1 MTAPALRH
9 KAPRSGADPERQVPR
24 RTMAALLLGLPLL
37 LGLAAPDEAY
47 AQTSCNL
54 GEATTVATNAFN
66 WHATKGG
73 GKLASATVFYRTLIT
88 LKATLPTWSGA
99 NISGAAPTTA
109 ISAAE
114 VRTFS
119 AGNSWDGWATILTAL
134 DCLEGADQI
143 QISHTTRSV
152 AEFGDNQ
159 RVTVEVAD
167 GARLMSFDRTVNYT
181 LDGTAERGD
190 SDTDYTTD
198 YTIEGCPSSS
208 SSCTLTLPANRHS
221 ASIVIEPIHDGLDE
235 GDETVKITLTDG
247 TGYTLN
253 NARKTATLTIIDDDT
268 RGLTFHRKWPDVAEG
283 GSETMTLRL
292 SSQPTA
298 PVTVKI
304 VSNNQDVTVSPT
316 SLTFNPSGS
325 NLWSANQEITVS
337 AAQDDDAVDDTA
349 TLTYTTS
356 GGDYGGANALS
367 IDRPVSVDDDDKAGT
382 TTGPELPRITLAGGA
397 AVTEGTAASFTVNAD
412 PAPTSSL
419 TINVEVSEPDGQ
431 DFVAASQE
439 GVRTVTLNAGATS
452 TTFTVP
458 TVNDN
463 ADEPDGAVQVFV
475 NDGAGYVA
483 GQGSAVDVKDD
494 DDAPPPG
501 TPALQISRNTL
512 SVSEGG
518 SGSYT
523 VRLATEPT
531 GTVTVN
537 IASNNADVTVS
548 PAPLTFHASGG
559 SKLWST
565 PQTVTVS
572 AAQDNDTNNDSATLT
587 HTASGGGYGS
597 VTGSVTVTVTDD
609 DGTTTQAT
617 LSLSGPAGANE
628 GDSGTSDQYFTVS
641 LSRAPSRFV
650 SWQLCFGGSATLD
663 ASGGGTIPASA
674 DYQAI
679 SGQTPIDLRGRS
691 PVCTSRSFNSPFN
704 SLTNTDVGIRVKG
717 DTDPESAETVIVTL
731 TIDDGPADVVL
742 GTSTVTYTIRDDDS
756 TSQPAAS
763 FASGSSS
770 AAESAGTRNVTVNLS
785 SAAPSG
791 GLTLNYGVTGTA
803 TAGSGNDFTIQGSGT
818 LSVAAGAT
826 SANIPVAIND
836 DSAQESAETVILTL
850 SGGAGYTLGATTVH
864 TLTITDNDTG
874 SVAPPPA
881 DDDDDDPPPADD
893 DDDDPPPAD
902 DDDDDPPPADDDD
915 DDPPPADD
923 DDDDPPP
930 ADDDDDDPPPTDDD
944 DDDPPPAD
952 DDDDDPPPAD
962 DDDDDPPPADD
973 DDDDPPPA
981 DDDDDDPPP
990 ADDDGDDPP
999 DTGGDDP
1006 PDTDGEDPPDTG
1018 GEDPPDTDG
1027 EDPPDTGG
1035 EDPPDTDGE
1044 DPPDTDGEDP
1054 PDTDGDDPPDTD
1066 GDDPPATPV
1075 AQFASASSSAAE
1087 DAGTHNVTLNLDPP
1101 APSGGLTLAYTV
1113 TGTATAGSGGDF
1125 TIRNAGTL
1133 SVAAGATTAR
1143 IPVVILDDS
1152 TDENAETVIL
1162 TLTGDP
1168 AYTLGG
1174 TAVHTLTIHDND
1186 EVVPVVGIAAGP
1198 AVTEGGVARFTLTA
1212 TPAPSSELNV
1222 SLTLGQMGDFLAATD
1237 SDARTVTIDA
1247 GQTSATYTVATVDD
1261 EVDEADGGVTVTVE
1275 AAPTYTV
1282 SATGAAATVAVSDD
1296 DTAGL
1301 VLSTNTLTLP
1311 EGAAAS
1317 YTVKLATRPAETVKV
1332 TVSGHAGTEL
1342 TIDTGAGAAGEP
1354 DTLTFTNSDWN
1365 TAQRVLVMAG
1375 KDADLTDD
1383 TATLTHKASSGYGLV
1398 TARLTVETIDEDL
1411 PTLSIA
1417 DAEGP
1422 EGTHLAFRVTLSE
1435 PVTHEVEVTWSTREG
1450 TARAGQD
1457 FQAETNR
1464 LRFGPG
1470 ETEKAAS
1477 VATLDDAHDDP
1488 DENFTVVLAE
1498 PRGTTIEN
1506 AEATGTIR
1514 RGDDAIPQAWLGRF
1528 GRTVAQQALT
1538 GIADRIETAGRS
1550 GFARA
1555 PGFQG
1560 EFGSRLQQEWA
1571 SSRFAY
1577 TGQEDSRGGV
1587 LGFWG
1592 RGSQTRF
1599 DGRED
1604 TLGLDGDVST
1614 TLLGA
1619 DYARDAW
1626 LLGVA
1631 ITRSSANGGYG
1642 GPETSGIHRDIES
1655 RLTAAIPY
1663 ASWRGSERLNLWVA
1677 AGRGAGD
1684 VRLEP
1689 DGGDS
1694 LEADLDWTMAA
1705 AGLRSDLFAFANGPA
1720 IALVSDA
1727 LWARTESDATAG
1739 LLASDADI
1747 QRLRIGIEGSRRF
1760 ESPGGGHLTP
1770 KLEVGAR
1777 HDGGD
1782 AETGLGMELGGGIA
1796 WSVPRFGL
1804 QLDLEGRSLLTHDDG
1819 AMRDR
1824 GFSAA
1829 VAYDPQPDS
1838 GAGLSIQLRQD
1849 LGGPARGGLDALF
1862 APDPLALR
1870 GDRQDTTRWT
1880 AEMGYG
1886 LPVFGGRFLGTPLLG
1901 YGVYPGAREIGIGWR
1916 LVPEAVTGPLDLDLG
1931 IQAARSESFRLSTDH
1946 RIGIQ
1951 ARARW

>member
-1 MTAPALRH
+1 MP
-9 KAPRSGADPERQVPR
+9 
-24 RTMAALLLGLPLL
+24 
-37 LGLAAPDEAY
+37 
-47 AQTSCNL
+47 
-54 GEATTVATNAFN
+54 
-66 WHATKGG
+66 
-73 GKLASATVFYRTLIT
+73 
-88 LKATLPTWSGA
+88 
-99 NISGAAPTTA
+99 
-109 ISAAE
+109 
-114 VRTFS
+114 
-119 AGNSWDGWATILTAL
+119 
-134 DCLEGADQI
+134 
-143 QISHTTRSV
+143 
-152 AEFGDNQ
+152 
-159 RVTVEVAD
+159 
-167 GARLMSFDRTVNYT
+167 
-181 LDGTAERGD
+181 
-190 SDTDYTTD
+190 
-198 YTIEGCPSSS
+198 
-208 SSCTLTLPANRHS
+208 
-221 ASIVIEPIHDGLDE
+221 VI
-235 GDETVKITLTDG
+235 
-247 TGYTLN
+247 
-253 NARKTATLTIIDDDT
+253 
-268 RGLTFHRKWPDVAEG
+268 
-283 GSETMTLRL
+283 
-292 SSQPTA
+292 
-298 PVTVKI
+298 
-304 VSNNQDVTVSPT
+304 
-316 SLTFNPSGS
+316 
-325 NLWSANQEITVS
+325 
-337 AAQDDDAVDDTA
+337 
-349 TLTYTTS
+349 
-356 GGDYGGANALS
+356 
-367 IDRPVSVDDDDKAGT
+367 
-382 TTGPELPRITLAGGA
+382 
-397 AVTEGTAASFTVNAD
+397 
-412 PAPTSSL
+412 
-419 TINVEVSEPDGQ
+419 
-431 DFVAASQE
+431 
-439 GVRTVTLNAGATS
+439 
-452 TTFTVP
+452 
-458 TVNDN
+458 
-463 ADEPDGAVQVFV
+463 
-475 NDGAGYVA
+475 
-483 GQGSAVDVKDD
+483 
-494 DDAPPPG
+494 
-501 TPALQISRNTL
+501 
-512 SVSEGG
+512 
-518 SGSYT
+518 
-523 VRLATEPT
+523 
-531 GTVTVN
+531 
-537 IASNNADVTVS
+537 
-548 PAPLTFHASGG
+548 
-559 SKLWST
+559 
-565 PQTVTVS
+565 
-572 AAQDNDTNNDSATLT
+572 
-587 HTASGGGYGS
+587 
-597 VTGSVTVTVTDD
+597 
-609 DGTTTQAT
+609 
-617 LSLSGPAGANE
+617 
-628 GDSGTSDQYFTVS
+628 
-641 LSRAPSRFV
+641 
-650 SWQLCFGGSATLD
+650 
-663 ASGGGTIPASA
+663 
-674 DYQAI
+674 
-679 SGQTPIDLRGRS
+679 
-691 PVCTSRSFNSPFN
+691 
-704 SLTNTDVGIRVKG
+704 
-717 DTDPESAETVIVTL
+717 
-731 TIDDGPADVVL
+731 
-742 GTSTVTYTIRDDDS
+742 
-756 TSQPAAS
+756 
-763 FASGSSS
+763 
-770 AAESAGTRNVTVNLS
+770 
-785 SAAPSG
+785 
-791 GLTLNYGVTGTA
+791 
-803 TAGSGNDFTIQGSGT
+803 
-818 LSVAAGAT
+818 SVAAG
-826 SANIPVAIND
+826 P
-836 DSAQESAETVILTL
+836 
-850 SGGAGYTLGATTVH
+850 G
-864 TLTITDNDTG
+864 
-874 SVAPPPA
+874 
-881 DDDDDDPPPADD
+881 
-893 DDDDPPPAD
+893 
-902 DDDDDPPPADDDD
+902 
-915 DDPPPADD
+915 
-923 DDDDPPP
+923 
-930 ADDDDDDPPPTDDD
+930 
-944 DDDPPPAD
+944 
-952 DDDDDPPPAD
+952 
-962 DDDDDPPPADD
+962 
-973 DDDDPPPA
+973 
-981 DDDDDDPPP
+981 
-990 ADDDGDDPP
+990 
-999 DTGGDDP
+999 
-1006 PDTDGEDPPDTG
+1006 
-1018 GEDPPDTDG
+1018 
-1027 EDPPDTGG
+1027 
-1035 EDPPDTDGE
+1035 
-1044 DPPDTDGEDP
+1044 
-1054 PDTDGDDPPDTD
+1054 
-1066 GDDPPATPV
+1066 
-1075 AQFASASSSAAE
+1075 
-1087 DAGTHNVTLNLDPP
+1087 
-1101 APSGGLTLAYTV
+1101 
-1113 TGTATAGSGGDF
+1113 
-1125 TIRNAGTL
+1125 
-1133 SVAAGATTAR
+1133 
-1143 IPVVILDDS
+1143 
-1152 TDENAETVIL
+1152 
-1162 TLTGDP
+1162 
-1168 AYTLGG
+1168 
-1174 TAVHTLTIHDND
+1174 
-1186 EVVPVVGIAAGP
+1186 
-1198 AVTEGGVARFTLTA
+1198 VTEGGEARFTLTA
-1212 TPAPSSELNV
+1212 TPAPSSDLNV
-1222 SLTLGQMGDFLAATD
+1222 SLTLGQTGEFLAATD

-1247 GQTSATYTVATVDD
+1247 GQTSATYAVATVDD
-1261 EVDEADGGVTVTVE
+1261 EVDEPDGGVTVTVE

-1282 SATGAAATVAVSDD
+1282 SATDAAATVAVSDD

-1301 VLSTNTLTLP
+1301 VLSTDTLTLP
-1311 EGAAAS
+1311 EGAASS
-1317 YTVKLATRPAETVKV
+1317 YTVKLATRPAETVTV
-1332 TVSGHAGTEL
+1332 TVSGQAGTDL
-1342 TIDTGAGAAGEP
+1342 VIDTGAGAAGDP
-1354 DTLTFTNSDWN
+1354 DTLTFTSSDWN
-1365 TAQRVLVMAG
+1365 RGQRVLVMAG

-1457 FQAETNR
+1457 FQAATNR
-1464 LRFGPG
+1464 LRFAPG

-1560 EFGSRLQQEWA
+1560 TVGGQSAGIPAGAAGFHDESAGFAGAAGFSRAAGGSAFGQFGSRLQQGWA

-1577 TGQEDSRGGV
+1577 NGQEDSRGGV

-1592 RGSQTRF
+1592 RGSQSRF

-1642 GPETSGIHRDIES
+1642 GPETSGIHRDIET

>member
-1 MTAPALRH
+1 MPEDQPLDSKFGAGVTAPAVRH
-9 KAPRSGADPERQVPR
+9 KGPRGGVDQEPKAPR
-24 RTMAALLLGLPLL
+24 RTVAALLFGLPLL

-54 GEATTVATNAFN
+54 GSATTVATNAFN

-167 GARLMSFDRTVNYT
+167 GARLMSFPRTVNFT
-181 LDGTAERGD
+181 LGGTAERGD
-190 SDTDYTTD
+190 SDTDYTKD
-198 YTIEGCPSSS
+198 YTIDGCTS

-235 GDETVKITLTDG
+235 GDETVVITLTDG

-268 RGLTFHRKWPDVAEG
+268 RGLTFHREWPDVAEG
-283 GSETMTLRL
+283 GSETMTLKL

-298 PVTVKI
+298 AVTVKI

-382 TTGPELPRITLAGGA
+382 TTGPELPRITLTGGA

-483 GQGSAVDVKDD
+483 GQGSVVAV
-494 DDAPPPG
+494 
-501 TPALQISRNTL
+501 N
-512 SVSEGG
+512 
-518 SGSYT
+518 
-523 VRLATEPT
+523 
-531 GTVTVN
+531 
-537 IASNNADVTVS
+537 
-548 PAPLTFHASGG
+548 
-559 SKLWST
+559 
-565 PQTVTVS
+565 
-572 AAQDNDTNNDSATLT
+572 
-587 HTASGGGYGS
+587 
-597 VTGSVTVTVTDD
+597 DD
-609 DGTTTQAT
+609 DGTAPPPTT
-617 LSLSGPAGANE
+617 
-628 GDSGTSDQYFTVS
+628 
-641 LSRAPSRFV
+641 
-650 SWQLCFGGSATLD
+650 
-663 ASGGGTIPASA
+663 
-674 DYQAI
+674 
-679 SGQTPIDLRGRS
+679 
-691 PVCTSRSFNSPFN
+691 
-704 SLTNTDVGIRVKG
+704 
-717 DTDPESAETVIVTL
+717 
-731 TIDDGPADVVL
+731 
-742 GTSTVTYTIRDDDS
+742 
-756 TSQPAAS
+756 PAAS

-770 AAESAGTRNVTVNLS
+770 AAENAGTRNVTVNLS
-785 SAAPSG
+785 PAAPSG
-791 GLTLNYGVTGTA
+791 GLTLNYSVTGTA

-826 SANIPVAIND
+826 SANIPIAIND

-850 SGGAGYTLGATTVH
+850 SSGNGYTLGTTTVH

-874 SVAPPPA
+874 GVTPPPTTPAASFASASSSAAENAGTRNVTVNLSPAAPSGGLTLSYSVSGTATAGSSNDFTIQGAGTLSVGAGAASATIPVAIHDDSAQESAETVILTLSGGNGYTLGTTTVHTLTITDNDSGGVTPPPTTPAASFASGSSSAAENAGTRNVTVNLSPAAPSGGLTLSYSVSGTATAGSGNDFTIQGSGTLSVGAGAASATIPVAIHDDSAQESAETVILTLSSGNGYTLGTTTVHTLTITDNDTGGVAPPPN
-881 DDDDDDPPPADD
+881 
-893 DDDDPPPAD
+893 
-902 DDDDDPPPADDDD
+902 
-915 DDPPPADD
+915 
-923 DDDDPPP
+923 
-930 ADDDDDDPPPTDDD
+930 DDDDDDPPPTDDD
-944 DDDPPPAD
+944 DDDG
-952 DDDDDPPPAD
+952 DDPPD
-962 DDDDDPPPADD
+962 TDGEDPPDTG
-973 DDDDPPPA
+973 
-981 DDDDDDPPP
+981 
-990 ADDDGDDPP
+990 GDDPP

-1006 PDTDGEDPPDTG
+1006 PDTDGD
-1018 GEDPPDTDG
+1018 DPPDTDG
-1027 EDPPDTGG
+1027 EDPPDTGGDDPPDTDG

-1054 PDTDGDDPPDTD
+1054 PDTDGEDPPDTD
-1066 GDDPPATPV
+1066 GEDPPATPV
-1075 AQFASASSSAAE
+1075 AQFASPSSSAAE

-1101 APSGGLTLAYTV
+1101 APSDGLTLAYNV

-1133 SVAAGATTAR
+1133 SVAAGATTAT
-1143 IPVVILDDS
+1143 IPVFILDDS

-1186 EVVPVVGIAAGP
+1186 EVVPVISVAAGP
-1198 AVTEGGVARFTLTA
+1198 GVTEGGEARFTLTA
-1212 TPAPSSELNV
+1212 TPAPSSDLNV
-1222 SLTLGQMGDFLAATD
+1222 SLTLGQTGEFLAATD

-1275 AAPTYTV
+1275 AAPTYAV
-1282 SATGAAATVAVSDD
+1282 SATDAAATVAVSDD

-1301 VLSTNTLTLP
+1301 VLSTDTLTLP
-1311 EGAAAS
+1311 EGAASS
-1317 YTVKLATRPAETVKV
+1317 YTVKLATRPAETVTV
-1332 TVSGHAGTEL
+1332 TVSGQAGTDL
-1342 TIDTGAGAAGEP
+1342 VIDTGAGAAGDP
-1354 DTLTFTNSDWN
+1354 DTLTFTSSAWN
-1365 TAQRVLVMAG
+1365 RGQRVLVMAG

-1422 EGTHLAFRVTLSE
+1422 EGTHLTFRVTLSE

-1457 FQAETNR
+1457 FQAQTDR
-1464 LRFGPG
+1464 LRFAPG
-1470 ETEKAAS
+1470 ETEKAVS
-1477 VATLDDAHDDP
+1477 IATLDDAHDDP
-1488 DENFTVVLAE
+1488 DENFTVVLGE

-1550 GFARA
+1550 GSDRA

-1560 EFGSRLQQEWA
+1560 TVGGQSAGIPAGAAGFHDESAGFAGAAGFSRAAGGSAFGQFGSRLQQGWA

-1577 TGQEDSRGGV
+1577 NGQEDSRGGV

-1592 RGSQTRF
+1592 RGSQSRF

-1614 TLLGA
+1614 ALLGA

-1631 ITRSSANGGYG
+1631 ITQSSANGSYG

-1705 AGLRSDLFAFANGPA
+1705 AGLRSDLFTFANGPA

-1727 LWARTESDATAG
+1727 LWARTESDGTAE

-1747 QRLRIGIEGSRRF
+1747 NRLRIGIEGSRRF